1 VVSDVDGDVVTF
13 APGAMPANGTLV
25 LTDAA
30 TGTFSYTPDMGFVG
44 VDSFTFT
51 ANDGTVDSN
60 EATITIEVG
69 NVNDAPIL
77 ADLMLM
83 TDEDAPVTGQLVG
96 MDADGDML
104 AFTITNMP
112 ANGTAAVDAT
122 GQVTYTPDADFNG
135 SDFFT
140 VVAND
145 GTVNSNEAT
154 VSVTVNA
161 VNDAPFF
168 IAPTPEQDAVIE
180 VTAGDMLTITLAA
193 EDVDGDTLTFG
204 ASSTLAGLS
213 VDSATGVITATT
225 SAQNV
230 GDVMVM
236 AEVTDGEASD
246 TRGFVIRVVAND
258 LDSDEDGLTDAEEEA
273 LGTDPNDPDSDGDF
287 IGDAF
292 EVGDDLENPLDTD
305 GDGTIDALDDDS
317 DEDGVSDADEAGD
330 EDVATDPIDT
340 DGDGTPDFRDL
351 DSDDDEVGDADD
363 NCRIVENADQV
374 DTDGDG
380 QGDACQDDDDGDTI
394 LDTEDNC
401 PLVANADQIDVDND
415 GIGDACDDEVSTL
428 LDGELTGNGCACDTS
443 APAQRSPWQ
452 ALLLTSLLGLLFFR
466 RRRLG

>member
-1 VVSDVDGDVVTF
+1 MQPSNGSVIITDPLT
-13 APGAMPANGTLV
+13 GA
-25 LTDAA
+25 
-30 TGTFSYTPDMGFVG
+30 Y
-44 VDSFTFT
+44 
-51 ANDGTVDSN
+51 
-60 EATITIEVG
+60 
-69 NVNDAPIL
+69 
-77 ADLMLM
+77 
-83 TDEDAPVTGQLVG
+83 
-96 MDADGDML
+96 
-104 AFTITNMP
+104 
-112 ANGTAAVDAT
+112 
-122 GQVTYTPDADFNG
+122 TYTPNPDFNG
-135 SDFFT
+135 NDAFTFVASDGI
-140 VVAND
+140 D
-145 GTVNSNEAT
+145 DSNEAT

-180 VTAGDMLTITLAA
+180 VTAGEMLTITLAA

-230 GDVMVM
+230 GDVMVTV
-236 AEVTDGEASD
+236 EVSDGEAVD
-246 TRGFVIRVVAND
+246 TRAFMVRVGAGD
-258 LDSDEDGLTDAEEEA
+258 TDSNGDGLTDAEKEA
-273 LGTDPNDPDSDGDF
+273 IGLDPGSFDSDDDF
-287 IGDAF
+287 ISDAF
-292 EVGDDLENPLDTD
+292 EVGEDAENPLDTD

-351 DSDDDEVGDADD
+351 DSDDDGVGDADD

-394 LDTEDNC
+394 IDGEDNC
-401 PLVANADQIDVDND
+401 PLVANTDQIDVDND